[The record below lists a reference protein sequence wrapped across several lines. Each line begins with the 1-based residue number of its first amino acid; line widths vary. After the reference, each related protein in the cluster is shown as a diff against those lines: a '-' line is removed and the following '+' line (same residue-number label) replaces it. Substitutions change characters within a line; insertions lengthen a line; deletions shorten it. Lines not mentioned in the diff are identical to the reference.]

1 MVADSSNR
9 GWKSQLAD
17 YILDIKNGIRDDLV
31 VLTTHN
37 TCSSTSF
44 IERIKKFDGDIFLI
58 VDEVHGIGAQKIE
71 LHFLKF
77 IGSG

>member
-1 MVADSSNR
+1 MFFYKFYRTN
-9 GWKSQLAD
+9 
-17 YILDIKNGIRDDLV
+17 
-31 VLTTHN
+31 
-37 TCSSTSF
+37 
-44 IERIKKFDGDIFLI
+44 KKFDGDIFLI